1 MSDQQHEGP
10 ETLAARAGEL
20 RAILARA
27 AHEYYLE
34 DRPSLSDAEYDRLFR
49 ELQAIEAAHPSLR
62 TSDSPTVRI
71 GPDIPEGHLSK
82 YAHLVPMTSLRNAF
96 TEDELAEWEQK
107 AARIVGLDALHASGY
122 AAELKIDGAAVSL
135 TYRDGALVMGATRGN
150 GRVGEDVTAN
160 IRTIAGIPSRLAGSG
175 WPPLIEIR
183 GEIFMTFEGFER
195 MNDER
200 VARGEPV
207 FANPRNSAAGAL
219 RQKDPRE
226 TAKRPLRFFGYAFA
240 VPGNAP
246 LPFATQWELL
256 RTLEGWGIPVA
267 PHGRECA
274 TLDEV
279 HGWARALESTV
290 RATLPFAIDGGVV
303 KVNQLTLQDELGVVE
318 GAREPRW
325 AIARKFAPDI
335 AETTLLDIGVNIGR
349 TGKLAPYAVLEAVE
363 IGGATIRSATL
374 HNAALIA
381 AKDLRIGDRV
391 LVKRAG
397 EVIPQIIGPIPEK
410 RSGTERPWAP
420 PARCPVCDT
429 PLEREVDEV
438 DLFCP
443 NAACPGRRLEAL
455 IHFVSRNAMDI
466 RGLSES
472 RITQFVEAG
481 LIDDAADLYGITEEA
496 LRGLEGFAERSA
508 EQLVAAIATSR
519 EQSLAR
525 LIFALGIRHVGE
537 EASKTLARHFGSLAG
552 LFAADVATIEGVRGI
567 GPTIAASVAAWC
579 ADPWSRDL
587 VARLTAAGVRVEEE
601 QAPAA
606 IGALTG
612 AVVVLTGT
620 FPTLS
625 RQAATA
631 IVEGAGGKVTSSV
644 SRKTTFVV
652 AGEEAG
658 SKLEKARE
666 LGIEVIDE
674 AELLRRT
681 GTPM

>member
-1 MSDQQHEGP
+1 MSASPPD
-10 ETLAARAGEL
+10 AAT
-20 RAILARA
+20 IARA
-27 AHEYYLE
+27 AELRMLLAQASREYYLE
-34 DRPSLSDAEYDRLFR
+34 DRPSLTDAEYDARFR
-49 ELQAIEAAHPSLR
+49 ELEALEAAHPDLR
-62 TSDSPTVRI
+62 VTDSPTAQV
-71 GPDIPEGHLSK
+71 GTEVPDGHLAK
-82 YAHLVPMTSLRNAF
+82 VAHLVPMTSLKNAF
-96 TEDELAEWEQK
+96 TEEELADWEQK
-107 AARIVGLDALHASGY
+107 AARIVGLESLHRSGY

-135 TYRDGALVMGATRGN
+135 TYRDGVLAQGATRGN
-150 GRVGEDVTAN
+150 GRIGEDVTAN
-160 IRTIAGIPSRLAGSG
+160 VRTIAEIPTRLQGTG

-183 GEIFMTFEGFER
+183 GEIFMTFDGFER
-195 MNDER
+195 MNEER

-207 FANPRNSAAGAL
+207 FSNPRNSAAGAL

-256 RTLEGWGIPVA
+256 RTLAAWGIPVA

-274 TLDEV
+274 SLDAV
-279 HGWARALESTV
+279 HTWARELERTL

-303 KVNQLTLQDELGVVE
+303 KVNRLALQDELGVVE

-325 AIARKFAPDI
+325 AIARKFAADI
-335 AETTLLDIGVNIGR
+335 AETTLLAIGVNIGR
-349 TGKLAPYAVLEAVE
+349 TGKLAPYAELEAVE
-363 IGGATIRSATL
+363 IGGATVRNATL

-381 AKDLRIGDRV
+381 AKDLRVGDRV

-410 RSGTERPWAP
+410 RTGAEVPWTP
-420 PARCPVCDT
+420 PSQCPMCDT
-429 PLEREVDEV
+429 PLTREAEEV

-443 NAACPGRRLEAL
+443 NSACPGRRLEAL

-466 RGLSES
+466 RGLSEA
-472 RITQFVEAG
+472 RITQLVGSG
-481 LIDDAADLYGITEEA
+481 LIADAADLYRLTEA
-496 LRGLEGFAERSA
+496 QVLTLEGFADRSA
-508 EQLVAAIATSR
+508 SQLVAAIDTSR
-519 EQSLAR
+519 TQLLAR

-537 EASKTLARHFGSLAG
+537 EAAKALARHFGSLAAIG
-552 LFAADVATIEGVRGI
+552 AADEATIEGVRGI
-567 GPTIAASVAAWC
+567 GPTIAASAAAWFR
-579 ADPWSRDL
+579 DPWSQDL

-606 IGALTG
+606 SGALIG

-625 RQAATA
+625 RPQATA
-631 IVEGAGGKVTSSV
+631 LVEGVGGKVTSSV

-652 AGEEAG
+652 AGEDAG
-658 SKLEKARE
+658 SKLEKARA
-666 LGIEVIDE
+666 LGVEVIDE
-674 AELLRRT
+674 AELLRRIGPT
-681 GTPM
+681 A